1 MLKGAGVSAARVVLC
16 LLWAH
21 PFLYVS
27 LLPCPPFSSPPN
39 PPFQTLACYGR
50 AWAPRAFATDALSA
64 PATNA
69 SYFSRTYAYFRTDA
83 LSYARACFPARVFLR
98 ARVVSRARILLRTRV
113 LSARVLLRARVLS
126 RARFCCARACFPAR
140 VFSCARVSSRA
151 RFSLRARAPSRARL
165 LCACAYFT
173 TRRAAAHTPSVR
185 RGFLY
190 SHSTSPTRTQAYVP
204 LPLNCA
210 CLPSLVEKTPDG
222 GFPSVPLKADARL
235 LTSFFF
241 V

>member
-50 AWAPRAFATDALSA
+50 AWAPRAFATDAFSA

-98 ARVVSRARILLRTRV
+98 ARVVSRACILLRTRV

-126 RARFCCARACFPAR
+126 RARLLLRAR
-140 VFSCARVSSRA
+140 VLSRA
-151 RFSLRARAPSRARL
+151 RFSCVRARL
-165 LCACAYFT
+165 PARVFCVRAPILPHGVRPR
-173 TRRAAAHTPSVR
+173 TRRVCAAVFYILTQHRRLVR
-185 RGFLY
+185 K
-190 SHSTSPTRTQAYVP
+190 PTYP
-204 LPLNCA
+204 CH
-210 CLPSLVEKTPDG
+210 
-222 GFPSVPLKADARL
+222 
-235 LTSFFF
+235 
-241 V
+241 

>member
-50 AWAPRAFATDALSA
+50 AWAPRAFATDALSV

-69 SYFSRTYAYFRTDA
+69 SYFSRAYAYFRTDA

-140 VFSCARVSSRA
+140 VFSCARAFPRASSVCVRLFYHTACGRA
-151 RFSLRARAPSRARL
+151 HAECAPRFFVFSLNIADSYASLRTPATK
-165 LCACAYFT
+165 LCV
-173 TRRAAAHTPSVR
+173 SNI
-185 RGFLY
+185 
-190 SHSTSPTRTQAYVP
+190 TS
-204 LPLNCA
+204 
-210 CLPSLVEKTPDG
+210 
-222 GFPSVPLKADARL
+222 
-235 LTSFFF
+235 
-241 V
+241 

>member
-39 PPFQTLACYGR
+39 PPFKTLACYGR
-50 AWAPRAFATDALSA
+50 AWAPRAFATGALSA
-64 PATNA
+64 PATGA
-69 SYFSRTYAYFRTDA
+69 SCFSRMYAYFRTEA
-83 LSYARACFPARVFLR
+83 LSYARACFPARVFL
-98 ARVVSRARILLRTRV
+98 A
-113 LSARVLLRARVLS
+113 
-126 RARFCCARACFPAR
+126 
-140 VFSCARVSSRA
+140 
-151 RFSLRARAPSRARL
+151 FSLRARAPSRARL
-165 LCACAYFT
+165 LCAYAYFT